1 MRRKSLNKKSLQQGG
16 NTRKKT
22 ISRNIEQKPSNP
34 DYADLIPS
42 IKSAIEMGASVK
54 ELLFELIQQNIPDQ
68 DIKGALIES
77 GIEES
82 AVEDAQFEIQQDAM
96 RQMQQQMQAAA
107 AQKQEQQN
115 PQQEQDPNLE
125 QAKKGVETESK
136 DPPPTLIDLLTDYNI
151 DPDSK
156 EGYELAKQLTLEAI
170 ENGNSIPQF
179 SCKGGGCSA
188 IASNAAREFGVYN
201 NRADAWDLGNKN
213 YPQWIS
219 SNYAED
225 LKNKQLAQ
233 RWLAGNKNADTNSE
247 RYKEFLATANKPLD
261 HIPGWRYNLD
271 EFQENA
277 KAGNLVGLDRA
288 NGKSSIAYANNKTYP
303 NNRGYEHSGF
313 MMDDDYMIH
322 GSKHDHGA
330 NSPYNGY
337 YTIDDVNDG
346 IALPGYGSYS
356 PVETIGVDKVDDVWN
371 SVQEND
377 YINKLVD
384 FFKSIEMPDTDFSLM
399 PFAFGDEVKD
409 PPEDPP
415 EDPPTDNPKS
425 FLSKGDYDAKML
437 AQGTAQNEALKS
449 TYDSELGNY
458 NTYLAEKEK
467 YDADNS
473 GYAGSLDAY
482 NYQQSNPDMFPTR
495 FGGMGW
501 RSGLDK
507 SFQDTSKYRPLDD
520 QELNQFNEL
529 QKSQIDR
536 NNKLSAGIEDYQKE
550 SFIPSTA
557 TYVPVDSTDGYKSQ
571 HFGSIYDKV
580 QKPTAP
586 GAAPTEVMKPTEPSY
601 VDTRQYLNPQIT
613 PLPVKS
619 AGTLSGTPT
628 QGIIGEYEE
637 DEIVAPTY
645 NSWEGSRPQRFM
657 GAKNPL
663 RGGRRLSAG
672 LTQKLSGYDSDAMN
686 AEIESAESEGRRIN
700 FEGMGKGSA
709 SSGKFQK
716 QYNEEY
722 DAYEAALKQREDD
735 QNYAQ
740 GMSQGMLNM
749 FTGSNNN
756 LVQNQD
762 GDEIIPGAVS
772 DNTSIVNPYLHYGSS
787 EPFKKLSKSDF
798 YSNII
803 KRITEESDTIEATDD
818 VNPMDMYNSQG
829 VTMQPIGMKKGGEPP
844 SKAYLK
850 NIAEILNKEGVHPYM
865 LVVGDKELGI
875 PKMVKSV
882 DSLTSVL
889 NKIPDSYY
897 NDDDFMN
904 TVGDT
909 FVLLNNGNQY
919 QNIEDGYYSQ
929 YGNSRQQAEANKK
942 LEDQAY
948 NNLGTTKKAE
958 EAKEA
963 KRIAAEEAGFAKE
976 DAQYEKQ
983 RQINIANKKRQAE
996 IDNMNFLQ
1004 LATGAAGELYDE
1016 YIEQPLRSGIKTVA
1030 DAPIDALQWVD
1041 KEVLKPSVDYAWE
1054 NVINPGIDRALGEA
1068 LPWAID
1074 EAQELNDI
1082 YRRAVNFNEGQ
1093 SYSSEDAPFYSG
1105 LFNNSKSGTTYNSSF
1120 DNAFN
1125 DAYNAGVEEFNW
1137 NGKRYN
1143 TAKEGEARKGN
1154 PNSATT
1160 QQALDK
1166 MAEYLDEN
1174 FESTMIDGKT
1184 MKPSD
1189 RLFHMYGQG
1198 NSPYISGDMAK
1209 IFSMFNVAD
1218 DSKNTIIDTDLT
1230 KAITESDNP
1239 EKLLKTYFEKGY
1251 DANDPT
1257 TWVPKS
1263 KYKIDPDE
1271 VEYQGDKK
1279 AYKADQVYQDDQG
1292 NWHKTASGRPSYDPT
1307 SNTIFLDKDLLN
1319 NPEQLLSAFIAEMS
1333 HVAQQQKVGTAQMT
1347 KDFVSKD
1354 GSFFDSDAFGQMRKN
1369 LKKVNTPFEP
1379 LNKIL
1384 QPAANQILKNTVQ
1397 NNIYGSG
1404 KTQDELIKSYKEGDP
1419 YYAEHAHKFYED
1431 DAFDYLLGSKD
1442 KEGNLLQ
1449 PNYVPKVGYDES
1461 GHFHYEG
1468 DGHGSHDWG
1477 KMKQSFGGEPKY
1489 QGGGLVGNISNLP
1502 GGTYGAK
1509 YRNPMA
1515 SYLPMDLGMK
1525 GSGANFLANAIQS
1538 VPKLFSGK
1546 DRDGDGAMDGM
1557 FRDRQLKRN
1566 KKRDLKAL
1574 EYDYYLEDQMGNRP
1588 NKGLSGYSQ
1597 QDLYEAIRRGS
1608 GMDGVRNAEEMES
1621 DLGKF
1626 SRVDFDPETGEYGM
1640 ILSDRDPSERLS
1652 KNKKV
1657 REAYMEQYEGMDSSM
1672 AEFLQRFKDNPEAK
1686 DKFLEMYKARED
1698 GSTFGFS
1705 PNKGEA
1711 FTYGKGEKNPYLYNT
1726 MMGYNQYNPAWSEI
1740 KQKGVEPGEAKEIIQ
1755 SPMLDP
1761 IMSNLITPFYKT
1773 GGGLA
1778 KAQDGIPWFAGQ
1790 MADQAAYEQNQ
1801 MAKQQYQKDLS
1812 QYFQSFNNPT
1822 GMPDGL
1828 VEFPTEPESVPPS
1841 DLQLM
1846 FAQGN
1851 IEQSMMSN
1859 MQEGKAAM
1867 LRNNQPES
1875 DFELKK
1881 KRKKGLYKEKLNK
1894 AKDKFGD
1901 ISNKAVGFAS
1911 DINSM
1916 FRDQRGRYAANQAM
1930 LEGTSVDA
1938 QGMQFPAELSRGR
1951 RDVNTGQEYD
1961 ILMGNSPSG
1970 YDDGSQYAKRGGETY
1985 DLSPAMIAKLISA
1998 GADIEMK

>member
-1 MRRKSLNKKSLQQGG
+1 
-16 NTRKKT
+16 
-22 ISRNIEQKPSNP
+22 
-34 DYADLIPS
+34 
-42 IKSAIEMGASVK
+42 
-54 ELLFELIQQNIPDQ
+54 
-68 DIKGALIES
+68 
-77 GIEES
+77 
-82 AVEDAQFEIQQDAM
+82 
-96 RQMQQQMQAAA
+96 
-107 AQKQEQQN
+107 
-115 PQQEQDPNLE
+115 
-125 QAKKGVETESK
+125 
-136 DPPPTLIDLLTDYNI
+136 
-151 DPDSK
+151 
-156 EGYELAKQLTLEAI
+156 
-170 ENGNSIPQF
+170 
-179 SCKGGGCSA
+179 
-188 IASNAAREFGVYN
+188 
-201 NRADAWDLGNKN
+201 
-213 YPQWIS
+213 
-219 SNYAED
+219 
-225 LKNKQLAQ
+225 
-233 RWLAGNKNADTNSE
+233 
-247 RYKEFLATANKPLD
+247 
-261 HIPGWRYNLD
+261 
-271 EFQENA
+271 
-277 KAGNLVGLDRA
+277 
-288 NGKSSIAYANNKTYP
+288 
-303 NNRGYEHSGF
+303 
-313 MMDDDYMIH
+313 
-322 GSKHDHGA
+322 
-330 NSPYNGY
+330 
-337 YTIDDVNDG
+337 
-346 IALPGYGSYS
+346 
-356 PVETIGVDKVDDVWN
+356 
-371 SVQEND
+371 
-377 YINKLVD
+377 
-384 FFKSIEMPDTDFSLM
+384 
-399 PFAFGDEVKD
+399 
-409 PPEDPP
+409 
-415 EDPPTDNPKS
+415 
-425 FLSKGDYDAKML
+425 
-437 AQGTAQNEALKS
+437 
-449 TYDSELGNY
+449 
-458 NTYLAEKEK
+458 
-467 YDADNS
+467 
-473 GYAGSLDAY
+473 
-482 NYQQSNPDMFPTR
+482 
-495 FGGMGW
+495 
-501 RSGLDK
+501 
-507 SFQDTSKYRPLDD
+507 
-520 QELNQFNEL
+520 
-529 QKSQIDR
+529 
-536 NNKLSAGIEDYQKE
+536 
-550 SFIPSTA
+550 
-557 TYVPVDSTDGYKSQ
+557 
-571 HFGSIYDKV
+571 
-580 QKPTAP
+580 
-586 GAAPTEVMKPTEPSY
+586 
-601 VDTRQYLNPQIT
+601 
-613 PLPVKS
+613 
-619 AGTLSGTPT
+619 
-628 QGIIGEYEE
+628 
-637 DEIVAPTY
+637 
-645 NSWEGSRPQRFM
+645 M

-672 LTQKLSGYDSDAMN
+672 LTQKLSGYDGDAMH
-686 AEIESAESEGRRIN
+686 AEIDAAESEGRRIN

-762 GDEIIPGAVS
+762 GDEIITGAVS

-798 YSNII
+798 YSNIV
-803 KRITEESDTIEATDD
+803 KRMTENSDDNVDTS
-818 VNPMDMYNSQG
+818 MDMYNSQG

-850 NIAEILNKEGVHPYM
+850 NIAGILNKEGVHPYM

-875 PKMVKSV
+875 PKMVSSA
-882 DSLTSVL
+882 DALRSILG
-889 NKIPDSYY
+889 KIPNSYY

-909 FVLLNNGNQY
+909 FVLLNNGDQY
-919 QNIEDGYYSQ
+919 QNFEDTYYSQ
-929 YGNSRQQAEANKK
+929 YGDARQQAGANKK
-942 LEDQAY
+942 LEDQEY
-948 NNLGTTKKAE
+948 NNFGTTKKAE

-963 KRIAAEEAGFAKE
+963 KRIAAEEAEFAKE

-1041 KEVLKPSVDYAWE
+1041 KEVLKPSVDYTKEVLKPSVDYAWE
-1054 NVINPGIDRALGEA
+1054 NFINPGIDRALGEA

-1120 DNAFN
+1120 DDAFN
-1125 DAYNAGVEEFNW
+1125 DAYNAGVEEFTW
-1137 NGKRYN
+1137 NGDRFN
-1143 TAKEGEARKGN
+1143 TAKEGESRKGN

-1174 FESTMIDGKT
+1174 FESTTIDGKT

-1209 IFSMFNVAD
+1209 IFSMFNVAN

-1271 VEYQGDKK
+1271 VEYQGEKK

-1292 NWHKTASGRPSYDPT
+1292 NWHKTESGRPSYDPT

-1354 GSFFDSDAFGQMRKN
+1354 GSFFDSDAFGQMRN
-1369 LKKVNTPFEP
+1369 SLKKVNTPFEP
-1379 LNKIL
+1379 LNTIL
-1384 QPAANQILKNTVQ
+1384 QPAANQILKNNPQ
-1397 NNIYGSG
+1397 NNIYGTG

-1442 KEGNLLQ
+1442 EEGNLLQ

-1626 SRVDFDPETGEYGM
+1626 SRVDFDPETGKYGM

-1657 REAYMEQYEGMDSSM
+1657 REAYMERYEGMDSSM

-1726 MMGYNQYNPAWSEI
+1726 MMGYNQYNPAWSKI

-1846 FAQGN
+1846 LAQGN

-1938 QGMQFPAELSRGR
+1938 QRMQFPAELSRGR